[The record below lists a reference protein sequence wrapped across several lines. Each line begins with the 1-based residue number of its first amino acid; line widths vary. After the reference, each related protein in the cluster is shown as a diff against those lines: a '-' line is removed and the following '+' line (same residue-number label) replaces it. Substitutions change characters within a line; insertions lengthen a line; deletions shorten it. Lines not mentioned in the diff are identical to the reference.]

1 VYFYNEENS
10 LIAIPT
16 AWTDAAAPDPFV
28 AIAAGR
34 ACFRTEDLIQ
44 LAELVVFCKSKTRK
58 KRVRAT
64 SVKEKTPHV

>member
-1 VYFYNEENS
+1 MYFYNEENC

-16 AWTDAAAPDPFV
+16 AWTDGAAPDPFV

-44 LAELVVFCKSKTRK
+44 LAELVTFCKSKMPK
-58 KRVRAT
+58 KRVHST